1 MKIWRELVRMR
12 VLHPDGVRTLD
23 VMAHSALEARLQASN
38 AWNMTAQ
45 EFDACKVMVE
55 TAALGSELTAAGGG
69 DKGSER
75 VAAVGI

>member
-1 MKIWRELVRMR
+1 MR

-38 AWNMTAQ
+38 TWNMTAQ

-55 TAALGSELTAAGGG
+55 TAALGREIGAEKTPSVSAAPC
-69 DKGSER
+69 R
-75 VAAVGI
+75 LPR